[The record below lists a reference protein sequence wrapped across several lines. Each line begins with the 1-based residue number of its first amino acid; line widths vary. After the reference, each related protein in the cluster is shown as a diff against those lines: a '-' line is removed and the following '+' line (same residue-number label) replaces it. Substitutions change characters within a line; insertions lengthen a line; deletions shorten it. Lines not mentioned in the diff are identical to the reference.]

1 MNVDVQSRTGTTL
14 VRAAQA
20 GDPQAREALVAA
32 WFPLVYNVAGRAL
45 NGHADVD
52 DIAQET
58 MIRALDGLE
67 GLRDPGAFRSWLVA
81 ITMNQVRSRSTVQQ
95 QAAVGGLD
103 ETWEVADP
111 RADFTDLTILR
122 LGLSGQRR
130 EVAEATR
137 WLDPDDQELLA
148 LWWLEASGEL
158 TRAELAEALDLTPQ
172 HTAVRVQRM
181 KKQLEAGRVVV
192 RALTAYPQCP
202 DLAEVTTG
210 WDGTPNSVWRKRI
223 ARHIRSC
230 VSCDGLGRD
239 LFPAEGLL
247 AGLALVPVPMDAP
260 SGLAFQAAGATAGGS
275 AGGSSGG
282 AGGGAAGG
290 PSGAPGDGGATS
302 GAATSGGSGGA
313 SGGTAPAGSGT
324 PPTGSGTPPTEPSGG
339 AGGWTAPARRKT
351 VLAGGTA
358 AVLAAATLAMVWPQP
373 TQPAAPAPEPAA
385 PSTAP
390 DAPVPQAAAPAVP
403 TPEAEP
409 PAPSPTV
416 TVTAPAPV
424 EAPPAPSS
432 PAATPT
438 ATPVTSRPSTTPPS
452 LERQLVDLVNA
463 ERSRR
468 GCGPLRIDP
477 KLHTAAQKHS
487 EDMVARNFFDHA
499 SPDGTRA
506 DARLNAAGYRWSQ
519 WGENLDRGPS
529 APAVVFSR
537 WMDGGIHQSNMLDCA
552 YKDVGIGVATG
563 PAGLYWT
570 QDLGAPLG

>member
-1 MNVDVQSRTGTTL
+1 MNVDVQSRAGTTL

-20 GDPQAREALVAA
+20 GDAQAREALVAA

-67 GLRDPGAFRSWLVA
+67 GLRDPGSFRSWLVA

-103 ETWEVADP
+103 ESWELADP

-137 WLDPDDQELLA
+137 WLDPDDKELLA

-192 RALTAYPQCP
+192 RALTAYPRCP
-202 DLAEVTTG
+202 ELAEVMTG

-223 ARHIRSC
+223 ARHIRGC
-230 VSCDGLGRD
+230 QACDGLGRD

-260 SGLAFQAAGATAGGS
+260 SGLAFQAAGATAGTP
-275 AGGSSGG
+275 G
-282 AGGGAAGG
+282 AGAGG
-290 PSGAPGDGGATS
+290 PSGGA
-302 GAATSGGSGGA
+302 GA
-313 SGGTAPAGSGT
+313 
-324 PPTGSGTPPTEPSGG
+324 PPTDPSGG
-339 AGGWTAPARRKT
+339 PGGWTDLARRKS

-358 AVLAAATLAMVWPQP
+358 VVLAAATLAMVWPRP
-373 TQPAAPAPEPAA
+373 TQPTPPAPEPTTPA
-385 PSTAP
+385 SAP
-390 DAPVPQAAAPAVP
+390 DAPVPSAASAVTP
-403 TPEAEP
+403 TAETAP
-409 PAPSPTV
+409 PAPV
-416 TVTAPAPV
+416 TVAPV
-424 EAPPAPSS
+424 EVPPVPSS
-432 PAATPT
+432 PAAVTPT
-438 ATPVTSRPSTTPPS
+438 PTPSTARPTTTAPS

-463 ERSRR
+463 ERGRR

-477 KLHTAAQKHS
+477 KLHAAAQKHS
-487 EDMVARNFFDHA
+487 DDMVARNFFDHLA
-499 SPDGTRA
+499 PDGTRA

-552 YKDVGIGVATG
+552 FKDVGIGVTTG

>member
-14 VRAAQA
+14 VLAAQA

-67 GLRDPGAFRSWLVA
+67 GLRDPEAFRSWLVA
-81 ITMNQVRSRSTVQQ
+81 ITMNQVRSRSTGQQ

-103 ETWEVADP
+103 ESWELADP

-137 WLDPDDQELLA
+137 WLDPDDRELLA
-148 LWWLEASGEL
+148 LWWLEAGGEL

-172 HTAVRVQRM
+172 HAAVRVQRM

-192 RALTAYPQCP
+192 RALTAYPRCP
-202 DLAEVTTG
+202 DLTELTAG

-223 ARHIRSC
+223 ARHIRDC
-230 VSCDGLGRD
+230 AACDGLGRD

-260 SGLAFQAAGATAGGS
+260 SGLALQAAGATAGGAPGS
-275 AGGSSGG
+275 AD
-282 AGGGAAGG
+282 ATGAAGG
-290 PSGAPGDGGATS
+290 TPPAGPPAAP
-302 GAATSGGSGGA
+302 AADPAGGSGGW
-313 SGGTAPAGSGT
+313 AGY
-324 PPTGSGTPPTEPSGG
+324 
-339 AGGWTAPARRKT
+339 ARRKT

-358 AVLAAATLAMVWPQP
+358 AVLAAATLAMVWPQHSG
-373 TQPAAPAPEPAA
+373 PEDP
-385 PSTAP
+385 AP
-390 DAPVPQAAAPAVP
+390 DATAPATALDTPAATAPAPAVP
-403 TPEAEP
+403 TDRPVPPSPSASP
-409 PAPSPTV
+409 SAAASPAPAETQAAAPGPTP
-416 TVTAPAPV
+416 TSTGGPSSTRPSTAPAGSANP
-424 EAPPAPSS
+424 
-432 PAATPT
+432 
-438 ATPVTSRPSTTPPS
+438 
-452 LERQLVDLVNA
+452 ERQLVDLVNA
-463 ERSRR
+463 ERARR
-468 GCGPLRIDP
+468 GCAALRIDP
-477 KLHTAAQKHS
+477 RLHAAAQKHS
-487 EDMVARNFFDHA
+487 EDMVARNYFDHA
-499 SPDGTRA
+499 APGGGRA
-506 DARLNAAGYRWSQ
+506 DTRLTAAGYRWSQ

-552 YKDVGIGVATG
+552 FKDVGIGVAAG
-563 PAGLYWT
+563 PGGLYWT
-570 QDLGAPLG
+570 QDLGTPLG